1 MARCAAPPTP
11 SLATAYPL
19 APSKFYGSRPGIP
32 YNRRVYDIRDAEHGE
47 AVLAFLRAFY
57 KENKHMHALITT
69 AEYNLLPPI
78 DAELAHPF
86 LPEPPSDDDEDNF
99 QPRHS
104 PARTY
109 NA

>member
-1 MARCAAPPTP
+1 
-11 SLATAYPL
+11 
-19 APSKFYGSRPGIP
+19 
-32 YNRRVYDIRDAEHGE
+32 
-47 AVLAFLRAFY
+47 
-57 KENKHMHALITT
+57 MHALITT
-69 AEYNLLPPI
+69 AEYNPLPPI